1 MARLRAKRPTDG
13 FTAVGLVSQIRWTG
27 GKGSGPAN
35 MSKGVLVEFADG
47 LDVRVG
53 KVKSGGDSKES
64 PSSWPNGGAIC

>member
-1 MARLRAKRPTDG
+1 MDLLLWGWCLRLG
-13 FTAVGLVSQIRWTG
+13 GQG